1 MRVDVFT
8 IFPGYLEGPLRSSL
22 LGRAR
27 ERGLVDVRVHDPR
40 EHTTDPHRSVDDTPF
55 GGGAGM
61 VMTPEP
67 LFAAVEAVK
76 PLRPLLLLS
85 AAGTR
90 FDQRMAERLATRDG
104 FSLVCGRYEGVDQ
117 RVADHLCDDEIAP
130 EGNRILGARARAVVE
145 HVTHNVAEEPEA
157 VEIDVEER
165 RDDVQL
171 LVHASPS
178 DMGRLIGKR
187 GRVIQALRQVVR
199 AAGAAEGIKAN
210 VDVVE

>member
-8 IFPGYLEGPLRSSL
+8 IFPGYLEGSLRSSL